1 MNAMIKQQHGFSFT
15 GFIVAACLLISAAI
29 FAMKVVPSYMENK
42 KVQKA
47 FDTIASDPVMQNASE
62 NEVRMS
68 FFNRAVTMDAVTVV
82 NERSIDV
89 YKDNGRL
96 VLSADY
102 NVKVPLFG
110 NASLLLEF
118 HPTSAH

>member
-15 GFIVAACLLISAAI
+15 GFIVAACLLISVAI
-29 FAMKVVPSYMENK
+29 MAMKVVPSYMENG

-47 FDTIASDPVMQNASE
+47 FDAIARDPSMANVPE

-68 FFNRAVTMDAVTVV
+68 FYNRAVTMDAVTVV
-82 NERSIDV
+82 NENTIDV
-89 YKDNGRL
+89 YKDNGKL

-102 NVKVPLFG
+102 TVKVPLFG